1 MCLIKNIDSLQ
12 LHTSLNW
19 FIMQINK
26 LINNHLLDAGLPI
39 GRISSLAFMHARDG
53 YTLLIAR
60 FAIFLI
66 ADGSHNVGVC
76 VFVGRV
82 RRAIA
87 VSKRIDSDVHKREKQ
102 TRVSIVCK
110 PLRHASSSQHQ
121 HSRAPFN
128 ARRTVVL
135 KMIQFDS
142 WKNFATLTAATAARL
157 HVRWLNILME
167 HGTISTSTKCTDK
180 EVRVFNRM
188 QSLLIGHQLR
198 NRILNFSRLTIDDDS
213 FRLRWHKALC
223 VYTHILRRLDINIT
237 ANLSALRTEHA
248 RNTFAVR
255 GVETKN
261 MYIHWLDID

>member
-1 MCLIKNIDSLQ
+1 MFVLYGTLNHYKVKYSYTDSIMCLIKNIDSLQ

-66 ADGSHNVGVC
+66 ADGSHIVGVC

-110 PLRHASSSQHQ
+110 PLRHASSWPTS
-121 HSRAPFN
+121 
-128 ARRTVVL
+128 T
-135 KMIQFDS
+135 
-142 WKNFATLTAATAARL
+142 TLTSAIQRQA
-157 HVRWLNILME
+157 N
-167 HGTISTSTKCTDK
+167 
-180 EVRVFNRM
+180 
-188 QSLLIGHQLR
+188 
-198 NRILNFSRLTIDDDS
+198 SRFKNDS
-213 FRLRWHKALC
+213 IW
-223 VYTHILRRLDINIT
+223 
-237 ANLSALRTEHA
+237 
-248 RNTFAVR
+248 
-255 GVETKN
+255 
-261 MYIHWLDID
+261 